1 MSDCI
6 FCDILAGKAPAS
18 FVYRDD
24 RVSAFMDIRPVNPG
38 HVLVIPNAHAG
49 YLEELDPEDGAE
61 IFKVGQRMAA
71 AVRTAGVRCDGVN
84 LLLADGAAAGQEIFH
99 VHLHV
104 IPRWQGDGSGFRFG
118 GRIGGL
124 PPREELDELAGKIQ
138 GRI

>member
-24 RVSAFMDIRPVNPG
+24 RISAFLDIRPVNPG
-38 HVLVIPNAHAG
+38 HVLVIHNVHAA

-61 IFKVGQRMAA
+61 IFKVGQQMAA
-71 AVRTAGVRCDGVN
+71 VVREIGVKCDGVN

-104 IPRWQGDGSGFRFG
+104 IPRWRGDGSGFRFG
-118 GRIGGL
+118 GRYHEQQS
-124 PPREELDELAGKIQ
+124 REELDELAGKIQ
-138 GRI
+138 KRI